1 MNLNL
6 WGRGGAEWGSQLPED
21 KMGFVVEVGR
31 EGNGHGSQ
39 GLYRL
44 GRR

>member
-6 WGRGGAEWGSQLPED
+6 GEESGSQLPED

-31 EGNGHGSQ
+31 EGNGHESQ
-39 GLYRL
+39 GLHHL